1 MQKLLKIVFT
11 LAAISGWLYFY
22 FPAIRVL
29 YKNKVFSERICSAP
43 VTYSIESIDN
53 RFKLSEDEL
62 SQALTEAVTIWESAR
77 NTDLFQ
83 EVDNNGTIT
92 IVLKFDERQKVTD
105 ILGGLNG
112 NIESESDQIDLQ
124 RLNYKA
130 LEDQYNVAKLEY
142 EYSIQKYY
150 TARDSGEE
158 KLSQARQDVT
168 KKQEKLE
175 TLRAGLNNYAANL
188 NQQVAGL
195 NSKITT
201 FNNLGQQRGEAFSE
215 GEYVEG
221 NGLRTIYVYEFENKD
236 KLTRLLTHEFG
247 HALGLEHVSGIKSIM
262 NEINGSFDLIL
273 SPQDITELNR
283 VCSK

>member
-11 LAAISGWLYFY
+11 LAALSGWLYFY
-22 FPAIRVL
+22 FPALKVL
-29 YKNKVFSERICSAP
+29 YKDKVFSERICSAP
-43 VTYSIESIDN
+43 VTYSIQSIDN

-62 SQALTEAVTIWESAR
+62 SQALTDAVAIWELAR

-83 EVDNNGTIT
+83 EVESNGTIT

-130 LEDQYNVAKLEY
+130 LEGQYNAAKSEY
-142 EYSIQKYY
+142 EYSLQKYY
-150 TARDSGEE
+150 ATRDSGENS
-158 KLSQARQDVT
+158 LSQARQDVI

-175 TLRAGLNNYAANL
+175 ALRVDLNNYAGNL

-201 FNNLGQQRGEAFSE
+201 FNNLGQQRGEAFNE
-215 GEYVEG
+215 GEYVEDR
-221 NGLRTIYVYEFENKD
+221 GLRTIYVYEFED
-236 KLTRLLTHEFG
+236 RAKLVRLLTHEFG
-247 HALGLEHVSGIKSIM
+247 HALGLEHVSGTKSIM
-262 NEINGSFDLIL
+262 NEINGSSVLTL
-273 SPQDITELNR
+273 SPQDIAELNR